1 MGRKKSHAKSQVEQ
15 RDKLKRELGEEEFNN
30 AEAERKRTV
39 NGRYGR
45 NIYTC
50 IAIAK
55 DQPLCTYRKVND
67 TRIKRP

>member
-1 MGRKKSHAKSQVEQ
+1 MGRKKLPPGEKKSHAKSQAEQ

-39 NGRYGR
+39 NGRNGR

-50 IAIAK
+50 IAITK
-55 DQPLCTYRKVND
+55 DQPLLYM
-67 TRIKRP
+67 